1 MKVLSSILFAASSAE
16 GLFRAPKF
24 DENGNRIKAS
34 HPQRR
39 LQAMNQFLCNWST
52 SGLPEGKSD
61 RFCTRMSDFINQL
74 DNAFN
79 REQCAFYDP
88 EVKNGG
94 PNPDVEIH
102 GMVIRKNKNA
112 KGRSAYRPRLVNGE
126 HQRRRRRNA
135 DDEDCENLSE
145 AECDRLALRDL
156 EICNADD
163 KANPKLEQFCAPEQL
178 KLTRS
183 SNKSDKKL
191 KRLTTGI
198 VKWCDR
204 YVYDCHGPRVN
215 ETCQQ
220 RALKILNA
228 NKSKQN

>member
-1 MKVLSSILFAASSAE
+1 
-16 GLFRAPKF
+16 
-24 DENGNRIKAS
+24 
-34 HPQRR
+34 
-39 LQAMNQFLCNWST
+39 MNQFLCNWST

-74 DNAFN
+74 DDAFN
-79 REQCAFYDP
+79 REQCAFYDVRSFFLVSNILLKFNFQP

-156 EICNADD
+156 EICNAED
-163 KANPKLEQFCAPEQL
+163 KANRK
-178 KLTRS
+178 
-183 SNKSDKKL
+183 
-191 KRLTTGI
+191 
-198 VKWCDR
+198 
-204 YVYDCHGPRVN
+204 
-215 ETCQQ
+215 
-220 RALKILNA
+220 
-228 NKSKQN
+228 